1 MEITQFAFVII
12 FLVNIVEGKMMKCY
26 TCDSREDSHCGNTFG
41 YTKVQAENKQLIT
54 DCKESQVCRKTTV
67 EDYAGRF
74 VVRECVESVV
84 TGCREMRRDG
94 EVCDCVGELCNST
107 DIPRVYF
114 GLIIVLVVVQRL
126 LLL

>member
-12 FLVNIVEGKMMKCY
+12 FLANIVEGKMLKCY
-26 TCDSREDSHCGNTFG
+26 TCDSRVDGQCGETFG
-41 YTKVQAENKQLIT
+41 YTKVQAENKKLIT

-74 VVRECVESVV
+74 VVRECVESVLP
-84 TGCREMRRDG
+84 GCRDMRRDG

-107 DIPRVYF
+107 VIPRVYL
-114 GLIIVLVVVQRL
+114 GLLIAVFAVYRML
-126 LLL
+126 LL